1 MRRGIVAAAM
11 VATLALVG
19 CSGDHQG
26 GQTTNDVQEQTVST
40 GASQDACDAELSF
53 EETQQAVIDYM
64 NSDETHLMSE
74 INPYINDLID
84 YGITKDGASADAAKE
99 SVYALCNRIIDRDDV
114 PEPCEDLD
122 KCLKSAAEAQK
133 ECSYYY
139 AKAANESDSD
149 RVSEYISMGTE
160 SLNEAT
166 MYIDEATMHISDLK
180 DRYDIVTE

>member
-1 MRRGIVAAAM
+1 MRREIVAAAM

-19 CSGDHQG
+19 CSGNPQE
-26 GQTTNDVQEQTVST
+26 GQTTDDAQEQIVST
-40 GASQDACDAELSF
+40 DASQDADESEPSF
-53 EETQQAVIDYM
+53 EETQQAVIDYL
-64 NSDETHLMSE
+64 NSDETHLMAE

-84 YGITKDGASADAAKE
+84 YGMSKDGASADAAKE
-99 SVYALCNRIIDRDDV
+99 SVYALCNRIIDREDV
-114 PEPCEDLD
+114 PEPCEELD

-139 AKAANESDSD
+139 AQAANESDAD
-149 RVSEYISMGTE
+149 RVSDYISMGTE

-180 DRYDIVTE
+180 DRYDIVTY